1 MSPLTTKRILRR
13 LKRDL
18 SPEKPTL
25 WIGKNGVTPDLIEEV
40 QRQLEN
46 KEVVK
51 VRLQRTMLQSTEKI
65 AHALATE
72 TGGEIVDVRGR
83 SFILYKP
90 LRRVWG
96 TRENPSNEES

>member
-1 MSPLTTKRILRR
+1 VSPLTTKRILRR

-25 WIGKNGVTPDLIEEV
+25 WIGKNGVTPDLIEEAR
-40 QRQLEN
+40 RQLESR
-46 KEVVK
+46 EVVK
-51 VRLQRTMLQSTEKI
+51 ARLQRTMLQSTEEI
-65 AHALATE
+65 ARVLATE
-72 TGGEIVDVRGR
+72 TGGEVVDIRGR